1 KIIRRQSELLPC
13 SRQAPRCS
21 VEQLED
27 RAQPSVFTFAV
38 MGDSI
43 STNYSGTRAS
53 DGDLSW
59 VQLLRSLR
67 SASVQI
73 ADYAQDA
80 ATNATVAN
88 VEVREVASLVSDG
101 SVHYS
106 VLEVGGNDEHAYLS
120 QISAGIYTAF
130 VNEVVANIESA
141 LNTVQQ
147 AGQVQQILG
156 L

>member
-1 KIIRRQSELLPC
+1 MVNSRIVPDEEEPMVLAALVSRLRNEQKKIIRRQSELLPC

-73 ADYAQDA
+73 DDYAQDG
-80 ATNATVAN
+80 ATSATVAN
-88 VEVREVASLVSDG
+88 VE
-101 SVHYS
+101 
-106 VLEVGGNDEHAYLS
+106 
-120 QISAGIYTAF
+120 
-130 VNEVVANIESA
+130 
-141 LNTVQQ
+141 
-147 AGQVQQILG
+147 
-156 L
+156 